1 MREKFDSYLQYICEI
16 EPIKSDDEI
25 VEMIP
30 YNLGDIKN
38 GKTLI
43 DDGIGPFCIFNV
55 QTEITESCVYA
66 IIVDKD
72 IKYIGRATN
81 LKRILLHYY
90 KISKSSCF
98 KGGNS
103 TYCKINNFILNQA
116 KLGKR
121 IYIYGYKCSNI
132 NEMKKIF
139 LEKYTPILNS

>member
-1 MREKFDSYLQYICEI
+1 MGEKFDSYLEYICEI
-16 EPIKSDDEI
+16 EPIKSDNKI
-25 VEMIP
+25 IEMIP
-30 YNLGDIKN
+30 YKIEDINK

-55 QTEITESCVYA
+55 PIEITESYVYA
-66 IIVDKD
+66 IVVDKD

-81 LKRILLHYY
+81 LKRVLMHYS

-103 TYCKINNFILNQA
+103 TYCKVNNFILNQA

-132 NEMKKIF
+132 NEMKKIL
-139 LEKYTPILNS
+139 LENYAPILNS